1 MCFDVG
7 NSGIVGIGVLSA
19 IVIVAFV
26 AAQIDVG
33 AGDTRRD

>member
-1 MCFDVG
+1 MRFDVR
-7 NSGIVGIGVLSA
+7 NSGVDGIGVLSA

-26 AAQIDVG
+26 AAQVDIG